1 MTNSEKL
8 VYEYLTNYKGDVAPS
23 VRDVAKA
30 TGIKST
36 STVHN
41 ALLKLSE
48 KGLIVRQEGFARSV
62 RIKTN
67 GACPVIYKNV
77 AEFVSNKPSSTL
89 DVVANNNLFAICQNS
104 SNEFDGISKGD
115 VILFEKT
122 DTAKDGD
129 LVIVNIGRQTLLR
142 RYEKTSDGVILTN
155 DSQPLPL
162 LVPDAE
168 ILARAVG
175 MYRQF

>member
-1 MTNSEKL
+1 M
-8 VYEYLTNYKGDVAPS
+8 
-23 VRDVAKA
+23 
-30 TGIKST
+30 
-36 STVHN
+36 
-41 ALLKLSE
+41 
-48 KGLIVRQEGFARSV
+48 
-62 RIKTN
+62 
-67 GACPVIYKNV
+67 
-77 AEFVSNKPSSTL
+77 
-89 DVVANNNLFAICQNS
+89 
-104 SNEFDGISKGD
+104 
-115 VILFEKT
+115 FEKT